1 MCRSLAENMVQH
13 GGVSLADKADS
24 GVLLV
29 ADHADDVVLLQL
41 HQRLSILDLLDLFLV
56 ANVAFLRLRV
66 QVLVQVGVLYS

>member
-1 MCRSLAENMVQH
+1 MVQH